1 MGDLT
6 KDADLTGSWSTSI
19 KYKRQ
24 PRITGFIT
32 KTREWDLLLVPDVFM
47 GLVEN
52 SGALG
57 STHDLLRAQ
66 DTSVR

>member
-6 KDADLTGSWSTSI
+6 KDTDLTGSGSTGI
-19 KYKRQ
+19 TYKRQ
-24 PRITGFIT
+24 PRIAGFIT
-32 KTREWDLLLVPDVFM
+32 KTLEWDLSLVPDVFM

-57 STHDLLRAQ
+57 SAQ
-66 DTSVR
+66 D